1 MIKPVINIHDKDK
14 DWDFSKLCTNFLK
27 VEGTFENV
35 QFHISV
41 GHLLCAALL
50 VGTVLQD
57 QADSTNAVEAST
69 EAANCL
75 LLTPSTGS

>member
-1 MIKPVINIHDKDK
+1 MIKPAINIHDKDK
-14 DWDFSKLCTNFLK
+14 DWDFSKLCINFLK

-35 QFHISV
+35 QFHISG

-50 VGTVLQD
+50 VGTALQGL
-57 QADSTNAVEAST
+57 ADSEKAVEAST
-69 EAANCL
+69 ATATCL

>member
-1 MIKPVINIHDKDK
+1 MIKTAINIHDKDK

-35 QFHISV
+35 QFHISA

-50 VGTVLQD
+50 VGTALQL
-57 QADSTNAVEAST
+57 ADSEKAVEAST
-69 EAANCL
+69 ATASCL
-75 LLTPSTGS
+75 LSTPSIGS